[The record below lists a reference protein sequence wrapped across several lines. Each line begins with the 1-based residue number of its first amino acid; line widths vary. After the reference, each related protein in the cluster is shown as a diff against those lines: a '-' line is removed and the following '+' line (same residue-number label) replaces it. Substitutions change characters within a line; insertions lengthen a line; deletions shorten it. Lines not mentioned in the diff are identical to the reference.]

1 MERAFRGALSFLDER
16 RAWQD
21 LQVPR
26 LIEKKPCQG
35 GKIGRNGASDWHDGK
50 YKVLIFSGLSLAICY
65 SRFRE

>member
-1 MERAFRGALSFLDER
+1 MDIESEKKEITRTERAFRGALSFLDER
-16 RAWQD
+16 RARQD

-50 YKVLIFSGLSLAICY
+50 YKV
-65 SRFRE
+65 